1 MRRWRGFALAAV
13 LMAVLTGC
21 SATPEVDTDAVQDW
35 MATQDSREVAGSLAT
50 LAGLASPLSDVVG
63 EGGVTAAFDEPTA
76 IVSVLFACFGP
87 ETMSADIALSGSD
100 AGGSAMSQTIRTD
113 DLVCDGEP
121 QRIDMGMDAATEVT
135 ANGLGRD
142 AVGAW
147 SVVVVGE
154 S

>member
-1 MRRWRGFALAAV
+1 MKRWRGFVLGVALTAV
-13 LMAVLTGC
+13 LAGC
-21 SATPEVDTDAVQDW
+21 SATPEVDPDAVQEW
-35 MATQDSREVAGSLAT
+35 MATQDSREVVGSLAT
-50 LAGLASPLSDVVG
+50 LAGLASPLSDDVE
-63 EGGVTAAFDEPTA
+63 EGGITAAFDEPTA

-87 ETMSADIALSGSD
+87 ETMSADITLSGSD

-121 QRIDMGMDAATEVT
+121 QRIDRGMDAATEVT
-135 ANGLGRD
+135 ANGLSRD

-147 SVVVVGE
+147 SAVVVGE